1 MSMVDDLGNLF
12 EIISLIISLRKFGND
27 EEAPTTYLMYRS
39 RDFVGSFL
47 LSFTPWK
54 LLFFLWSIFLSI
66 FMLMVQL
73 AILVCIW
80 KLIMLWQ

>member
-39 RDFVGSFL
+39 RDLFL
-47 LSFTPWK
+47 LGF
-54 LLFFLWSIFLSI
+54 
-66 FMLMVQL
+66 
-73 AILVCIW
+73 
-80 KLIMLWQ
+80 